1 MKVPYCC
8 YDVAVKAGN
17 VIFAQSGAGG
27 GWGDPLKRD
36 PKAVLNDVLN
46 DYVSIE
52 RARADYGVVIDPQR
66 MAIDEA
72 ATAELRASLRESAPA
87 AMAK

>member
-1 MKVPYCC
+1 M
-8 YDVAVKAGN
+8 
-17 VIFAQSGAGG
+17 
-27 GWGDPLKRD
+27 
-36 PKAVLNDVLN
+36 LN
-46 DYVSIE
+46 DYVSME
-52 RARADYGVVIDPQR
+52 RARTDYGVVIDPQR